1 MPVLSLEDAEVHV
14 WFADPRAISVPRHR
28 RLLSREEARR
38 CEQFQSAD
46 QRLRYL
52 AAHALVR
59 CALSRYADVD
69 PRRWEFSTSEHGRP
83 EIAGPEAAHG
93 LAFNLSRTRDL
104 VACAIARGAQVGVDV
119 AATDS
124 GDEPMLVAERFF
136 QPAEIADLRSLPLH
150 LQRGRFFD
158 FWTLKEAYVKALG
171 RGLRI
176 PLGGFSFPLGQSI
189 SLEM

>member
-1 MPVLSLEDAEVHV
+1 
-14 WFADPRAISVPRHR
+14 
-28 RLLSREEARR
+28 
-38 CEQFQSAD
+38 
-46 QRLRYL
+46 
-52 AAHALVR
+52 
-59 CALSRYADVD
+59 VD
-69 PRRWEFSTSEHGRP
+69 PRRWEFSASEHGRP

-93 LAFNLSRTRDL
+93 LSFNLSRARDL

-119 AATDS
+119 AAIDS

-176 PLGGFSFPLGQSI
+176 PLGGFSFHLGQSI
-189 SLEM
+189 SLEIEGAPEGAGAGWQFALWSPTPVHRAALAVRTASGQPMTTRTEWWDGEQPVTSSAAPTLGS